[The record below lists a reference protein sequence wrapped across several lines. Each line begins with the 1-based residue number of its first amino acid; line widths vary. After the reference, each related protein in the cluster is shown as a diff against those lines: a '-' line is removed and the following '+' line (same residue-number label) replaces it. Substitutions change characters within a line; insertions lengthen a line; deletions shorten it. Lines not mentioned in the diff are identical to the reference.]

1 MATAAAPGVRDTP
14 LSAAQ
19 DALLHSLERQ
29 LQLRVQA
36 ETNVSLMQQ
45 QLRQKQPLERPSGSA
60 RAATVKELLAQRQA
74 SSVSL
79 EGEIHLAPTFLRLA
93 NRMAACSTQWDALSA
108 HAHASQALVAE
119 MEASHVQVAAKT
131 QALYRSFEDVLQQ
144 VEALDARVAAIA
156 APMPHFTAVDS
167 VAHAL
172 GFGVKFAAPSSS
184 SSTGAHVHME
194 RAGSSAS
201 AAAPA
206 TTTDGQKAVQV
217 FQHRRGIDPT
227 TAAFEQALEKIDV
240 SVGYLSDHLE
250 YRDAACFIEAYRT
263 LTTGGIQCL
272 KDYALSGLEAAKD
285 AVYEALQKEAGTPQ
299 QPGVAS
305 STAGQLDETSAYYV
319 NFQLVA
325 PALTAVAKQLE
336 RLSAQSP
343 QENAENLRVLG
354 EVADAYATQRVQLLA
369 PVLTTWLETVSQTS
383 DIVNVLRASCAQL
396 LKVCE
401 AEFRLFLKLFGREP
415 SDELFVVAGG
425 SSSEDEQG
433 EDGTESAF
441 EYALRRLIFQLSGLL
456 YNTVR
461 PQLLAHK
468 DLEVLCEVI
477 QVLRSEVI
485 EAAITPRAA
494 LVSYA
499 EPVMHRM
506 IQDAQERLI
515 LCMQK
520 YIRDEIEGFAPTAA
534 DLDYPAKLV
543 AAEQAGASL
552 YATWYPSLEHTLL
565 CLSKGYHFVNMEIFE
580 ELAQDAIQICTASLK
595 MASADITAAQGGLH
609 GALFLVKHLLTLR
622 EQITPFE
629 IRFAQTS
636 KALDFTSSADAMNQ
650 LLADASTIFRFS
662 GPTGL
667 VGLFTRGIPQIQE
680 TTADVKKALE
690 QELKKSCTAF
700 IEIVL
705 QLLARPLLALMK
717 QIAQVQQTQ
726 KATALDFRQ
735 CAFTAPAEVNSVLAS
750 VAKQLREVLPD
761 VLQTIHLYLRNVS
774 TETIL
779 FKPVQRNLLDAVENL
794 NAMMEQTYTREEL
807 QPCEEAIA
815 LVLQQLRAL

>member
-1 MATAAAPGVRDTP
+1 MAPSASPRGVRETP
-14 LSAAQ
+14 LTVRQ

-29 LQLRVQA
+29 VQLKTQA
-36 ETNVSLMQQ
+36 ETHAPL
-45 QLRQKQPLERPSGSA
+45 LRSQRHPDASETLREF
-60 RAATVKELLAQRQA
+60 VAQRQ
-74 SSVSL
+74 SSSSRKNKSSIQL
-79 EGEIHLAPTFLRLA
+79 EPSFIHL
-93 NRMAACSTQWDALSA
+93 STQVDQCMSQWDSLYV

-156 APMPHFTAVDS
+156 APMPHFTAIDD

-172 GFGVKFAAPSSS
+172 GFGVKFASPSSG
-184 SSTGAHVHME
+184 STGHVLME
-194 RAGSSAS
+194 KASRPRTSSAS
-201 AAAPA
+201 
-206 TTTDGQKAVQV
+206 TDSGKAVQV

-227 TAAFEQALEKIDV
+227 TPTFEQALEKIDACV
-240 SVGYLSDHLE
+240 AYLTQHVE
-250 YRDAACFIEAYRT
+250 YKDSACFIEAYKT
-263 LTTGGIQCL
+263 LAAGGLQGL

-285 AVYEALQKEAGTPQ
+285 AVYEAVQKETLAAQ
-299 QPGVAS
+299 QSGVATS
-305 STAGQLDETSAYYV
+305 LVSQLDETSPYYV

-325 PALTAVAKQLE
+325 PALAAVAKQLE
-336 RLSAQSP
+336 RLNTQPAQNSV
-343 QENAENLRVLG
+343 ENLRVLG
-354 EVADAYATQRVQLLA
+354 EVADAYATQRVQLLS
-369 PVLTTWLETVSQTS
+369 PVLGAWLDAVSQTS

-401 AEFRLFLKLFGREP
+401 AEFRLFLKLFGHDP
-415 SDELFVVAGG
+415 SDELFNFSGVDTSLGDDDALG
-425 SSSEDEQG
+425 G
-433 EDGTESAF
+433 EDNENAF
-441 EYALRRLIFQLSGLL
+441 ERLIFQLSGLL

-461 PQLLAHK
+461 PQFIAQK

-494 LVSYA
+494 LVGYA

-520 YIRDEIEGFAPTAA
+520 YIRDEIKGFAPSPA

-552 YATWYPSLEHTLL
+552 YATWYPSLEHTLM
-565 CLSKGYHFVNMEIFE
+565 CLSKGYHFVKMEIFE

-595 MASADITAAQGGLH
+595 MASADITATQGGLH
-609 GALFLVKHLLTLR
+609 GSLFLVKHLLTLR

-629 IRFAQTS
+629 IQFAQRS
-636 KALDFTSSADAMNQ
+636 KALDFTSSADAMNE
-650 LLADASTIFRFS
+650 LLADASTLFRFS
-662 GPTGL
+662 GPNGL
-667 VGLFTRGIPQIQE
+667 VGLFARGIPQIQT
-680 TTADVKKALE
+680 TTADVKKELE
-690 QELKKSCTAF
+690 QELKRSCTAF

-705 QLLARPLLALMK
+705 QQLAQPLLALMK
-717 QIAQVQQTQ
+717 QVAHVQQSQ

-735 CAFTAPAEVNSVLAS
+735 CAFTAPSEVGNVLAS
-750 VAKQLREVLPD
+750 VSHQLRDSLPEI
-761 VLQTIHLYLRNVS
+761 LQTIRLYLRNAS

-779 FKPVQRNLLDAVENL
+779 FKPVQRNLLDALENL
-794 NAMMEQTYTREEL
+794 KSLMEQTYTHEEL
-807 QPCEEAIA
+807 LPCEEIFAI
-815 LVLQQLRAL
+815 VMQQLQSL

>member
-1 MATAAAPGVRDTP
+1 MSVYPDVSIRFAKLTTMAPSGAPHGVRETP
-14 LSAAQ
+14 LTAAQ

-29 LQLRVQA
+29 VQLKTQA
-36 ETNVSLMQQ
+36 ETHASL
-45 QLRQKQPLERPSGSA
+45 LRSQRHPEAPETLREF
-60 RAATVKELLAQRQA
+60 VAQRQNSSSRNNK
-74 SSVSL
+74 SSVQLDPSFVHLSSHVDQCMSEWTSL
-79 EGEIHLAPTFLRLA
+79 Y
-93 NRMAACSTQWDALSA
+93 A

-131 QALYRSFEDVLQQ
+131 QSLYRSFEDVLQQ

-156 APMPHFTAVDS
+156 APMPHFTAIDD

-172 GFGVKFAAPSSS
+172 GFGVKFAAPSSGS
-184 SSTGAHVHME
+184 AGHVLME
-194 RAGSSAS
+194 RTSRPRTSSVS
-201 AAAPA
+201 
-206 TTTDGQKAVQV
+206 TDSSKAVQV

-227 TAAFEQALEKIDV
+227 TPTFEQALEKIDECIV
-240 SVGYLSDHLE
+240 YLTQHLE
-250 YRDAACFIEAYRT
+250 YKDSACFIEAYKT
-263 LTTGGIQCL
+263 LASGGIQGL

-285 AVYEALQKEAGTPQ
+285 AVYEAVQKDTLAAQ
-299 QPGVAS
+299 QSGVATS
-305 STAGQLDETSAYYV
+305 FVAQLDETSPYYV

-325 PALTAVAKQLE
+325 PALAAVAKQLE
-336 RLSAQSP
+336 RLNTQP
-343 QENAENLRVLG
+343 QDSAENLRVLG
-354 EVADAYATQRVQLLA
+354 VVADAYAIQRVQLLS
-369 PVLTTWLETVSQTS
+369 PVLGAWLDAVSQTS

-401 AEFRLFLKLFGREP
+401 AEFRLFLKLFGHDP
-415 SDELFVVAGG
+415 SDELFTFSGVDMSLG
-425 SSSEDEQG
+425 EDAQG
-433 EDGTESAF
+433 EEDNENAF
-441 EYALRRLIFQLSGLL
+441 ERLIFQLSGLL

-461 PQLLAHK
+461 PQFLAQK

-485 EAAITPRAA
+485 EAAITPRVA
-494 LVSYA
+494 LVGYA

-520 YIRDEIEGFAPTAA
+520 YIRDEIEGFVPTPA

-552 YATWYPSLEHTLL
+552 YATWYPSLEHTLM
-565 CLSKGYHFVNMEIFE
+565 CLSKGYHFVKMEIFE
-580 ELAQDAIQICTASLK
+580 ELAQDAIQICAASLK
-595 MASADITAAQGGLH
+595 MASADITATQGGLH
-609 GALFLVKHLLTLR
+609 GSLFLVKHLLTLR

-629 IRFAQTS
+629 IQFAQRS
-636 KALDFTSSADAMNQ
+636 KALDFTSSADAMNE
-650 LLADASTIFRFS
+650 LLIDASTLFRFS
-662 GPTGL
+662 GPNGI

-680 TTADVKKALE
+680 TTADVKKELE

-705 QLLARPLLALMK
+705 QQLAQPLLALMK
-717 QIAQVQQTQ
+717 QIAQVQQSQ

-735 CAFTAPAEVNSVLAS
+735 CAFTTPTEVNNVLTSVS
-750 VAKQLREVLPD
+750 HQLRETLPD
-761 VLQTIHLYLRNVS
+761 ILQTIRLYLRNAS

-794 NAMMEQTYTREEL
+794 NSLMEQTYTREEL
-807 QPCEEAIA
+807 QPCEEVFA
-815 LVLQQLRAL
+815 VVMQQLQAL

>member
-1 MATAAAPGVRDTP
+1 MAPSMSLRGVRETP
-14 LSAAQ
+14 LTATQ

-29 LQLRVQA
+29 VQLKTQA
-36 ETNVSLMQQ
+36 ETHASLLRSQQRPEAPETLREFVARRQSAVSSNNKSAV
-45 QLRQKQPLERPSGSA
+45 QLDPSF
-60 RAATVKELLAQRQA
+60 VYL
-74 SSVSL
+74 SSQVDLCMS
-79 EGEIHLAPTFLRLA
+79 
-93 NRMAACSTQWDALSA
+93 QWDTLYV

-156 APMPHFTAVDS
+156 APMPHFTAIDD

-172 GFGVKFAAPSSS
+172 GFGVKFAAPSSGTTGHVLMERTS
-184 SSTGAHVHME
+184 RPRTSSTSTD
-194 RAGSSAS
+194 SS
-201 AAAPA
+201 
-206 TTTDGQKAVQV
+206 KAVQV

-227 TAAFEQALEKIDV
+227 TPTFEQALEKIDACV
-240 SVGYLSDHLE
+240 AYLTQHLE
-250 YRDAACFIEAYRT
+250 YKDSACFIEAYKM
-263 LTTGGIQCL
+263 LAAGGIQGL

-285 AVYEALQKEAGTPQ
+285 AVYEAVQKEALAAQ
-299 QPGVAS
+299 QSGVATS
-305 STAGQLDETSAYYV
+305 LVGQLDETSPYYV

-325 PALTAVAKQLE
+325 PALAAVAKQLE
-336 RLSAQSP
+336 RLKAQPP
-343 QENAENLRVLG
+343 QDSAENLRVLG
-354 EVADAYATQRVQLLA
+354 EVADAYATQRVQLLS
-369 PVLTTWLETVSQTS
+369 PVLGAWLDAVSQTS

-401 AEFRLFLKLFGREP
+401 AEFRLFLKLFGHDP
-415 SDELFVVAGG
+415 SDELFTFSGVDMSLG
-425 SSSEDEQG
+425 EDAQG
-433 EDGTESAF
+433 EDDNENAF
-441 EYALRRLIFQLSGLL
+441 ERLIFQLSGLL

-461 PQLLAHK
+461 PQFLAQK

-494 LVSYA
+494 LVGYA

-520 YIRDEIEGFAPTAA
+520 YIRDEIEGFVPTPA

-552 YATWYPSLEHTLL
+552 YATWYPSLEHTLM
-565 CLSKGYHFVNMEIFE
+565 CLSKGYHFVKMEIFE
-580 ELAQDAIQICTASLK
+580 ELAQDAIQISTASLK
-595 MASADITAAQGGLH
+595 MASADITATQGGLH
-609 GALFLVKHLLTLR
+609 GSLFLVKHLLTLR

-629 IRFAQTS
+629 IQFAQRS
-636 KALDFTSSADAMNQ
+636 KALDFASSADAMNE
-650 LLADASTIFRFS
+650 LLVDASTLFRFS
-662 GPTGL
+662 GPNGI

-680 TTADVKKALE
+680 TTADVKKELE
-690 QELKKSCTAF
+690 QELKESCTAF

-705 QLLARPLLALMK
+705 QQLAQPLLALMK
-717 QIAQVQQTQ
+717 QIAQVQQSQ

-735 CAFTAPAEVNSVLAS
+735 CAFTAPNEVNNVLAS
-750 VAKQLREVLPD
+750 VSHQLRETLPEI
-761 VLQTIHLYLRNVS
+761 LQTIHLYLRNAS

-794 NAMMEQTYTREEL
+794 NSLMEQTYTREEL
-807 QPCEEAIA
+807 QPCEEVFAI
-815 LVLQQLRAL
+815 VIQQLQAI